1 MRLIDADELKKNLQN
16 WIRENWPYT
25 FIGDD
30 AGVEFIDIIDS
41 VPTASQWI
49 SVEDRLPEYQEK
61 VLCFYENGFMGTAV
75 FYGISADPHKSSNDF
90 ASYSHDY
97 MTENSKIKFWMP
109 LPEPPKE
116 NEDETD

>member
-1 MRLIDADELKKNLQN
+1 MRLIDANKIPYIVAPIAPILGQN
-16 WIRENWPYT
+16 GVHYEWISFRE
-25 FIGDD
+25 D
-30 AGVEFIDIIDS
+30 IDHQ
-41 VPTASQWI
+41 PTASQWI